1 MKRLLTC
8 LFLVLGLG
16 LVFSV
21 NAKAKSACVL
31 IMELDDYGIDGYKF
45 VIVAQQ
51 YPVRGSTPSMV
62 QFFKKIEG
70 GLDSV
75 PAKC

>member
-21 NAKAKSACVL
+21 NAKAKSVCVL

-62 QFFKKIEG
+62 QAYEERDGKS
-70 GLDSV
+70 L